1 MSPRTPDF
9 DDLMDGIDVPED
21 RERLRRVHELLV
33 QAGPPPELSPALAS
47 APVPQERERR
57 PWWSRRSATALAFAA
72 LIATTF
78 AIGYFA
84 GRPGSDEPAVAI
96 RETIAMKGD
105 GGVSGALQLGYKG
118 EDGNWPMLVTVEGLE
133 QLGGGDYYTLALT
146 RNGKPVVTCGT
157 FNVAGPA
164 PQTIRMIAA
173 YNLERFD
180 GWVVLH
186 YDAKTH
192 EDTKVLWTGKVKL

>member
-1 MSPRTPDF
+1 VSGPTPDF
-9 DDLMDGIDVPED
+9 DELMEGLDAPED

-57 PWWSRRSATALAFAA
+57 PWWSRRAATALAFAA
-72 LIATTF
+72 LIAATF

-84 GRPGSDEPAVAI
+84 GQPESDEDAVAI
-96 RETIAMKGD
+96 RDTIAMKG
-105 GGVSGALQLGYKG
+105 GAGVSGALQLGYKG
-118 EDGNWPMLVTVEGLE
+118 DDGNWPMLVRVEGLE
-133 QLGGGDYYTLALT
+133 QLRGGDYYTLALT
-146 RNGKPVVTCGT
+146 RDGKPVVTCGT
-157 FNVAGPA
+157 FNVSGRA
-164 PQTIRMIAA
+164 PQTVRMSAA
-173 YNLERFD
+173 YNLTRFD

-192 EDTKVLWTGKVKL
+192 KDKKVLWTGKVKL